1 MKTDIHKLGT
11 ALRFVSRINQDTAT
25 SATITIKDPNDTT
38 VVTDAAMSKAVDKV
52 YFYIWQSTSYDD
64 GGLEGVYKAIISIT
78 AGGFTGV
85 AETQV
90 KMEKTT

>member
-11 ALRFVSRINQDTAT
+11 AIRFVSRINQDTAT
-25 SATITIKDPNDTT
+25 SATITIKDPNDAAILTD
-38 VVTDAAMSKAVDKV
+38 VTMSKAVDKV
-52 YFYIWQSTSYDD
+52 YFYVWQSAAYAS
-64 GGLEGVYKAIISIT
+64 GGLEGVYKAIISVT

-85 AETQV
+85 AETHV